1 MKHYSL
7 FLLLFISTT
16 IAWSQT
22 YPSLNKT
29 ITVSGKVLDK
39 DTGEPLEYATL
50 VLQSV
55 ENPSQVTGGITDEK
69 GLFSV
74 EAKAGKYNLSI
85 EYISYK
91 TYSLPN
97 QSLLEN
103 TDLGTL
109 SIGLDVSQLDEVE
122 LVAERTTV
130 ELRLDK
136 KVYNVGQDLTV
147 KGGSVTDVL
156 DNVPSVS
163 VDVEG
168 NISLRGNSSV
178 RILINGKPSA
188 LSGLSPDALQQLPAD
203 AIQKVEVITNPSA
216 RYDAEGTAG
225 ILNIVLKQ
233 NKTVGLNGAL
243 NATVGTPKNNAGTLN
258 LNLRRDKFNLFTTT
272 TFRNNEG
279 PGNGFNNQ
287 ENFDENGQTLSF
299 QDEKRLYKR
308 NNNNFNT
315 NLGLEYFIDENTS
328 ITNSVV
334 FRNSTGGTR
343 TEVDFNNYNAE
354 RVLSLSRERISQESE
369 TDDNFQYSMN
379 FQKKFKKDGHVL
391 TADYQY
397 STGDEVEDTDIS
409 ETILQDN
416 SFLPTEQTNTTENQK
431 NQLFQVDYVLPFGA
445 NNQSQFELGYRGTFN
460 EFTTAFD
467 FSVEDANGNFIS
479 DPNFSNTLFYKE
491 YVQAAYTQLGSKWD
505 SFSLLTGL
513 RMEHSNID
521 VNLIETN
528 DLQNKTYVN
537 WFPSVFLGYET
548 GENTQLTLSFSRRLR
563 RPRNRFINP
572 FVSRSSNT
580 NLRQGNADLDPTFT
594 NAFDLGYITRLDKLT
609 FTTSGYFNHSTGVF
623 QYIRQETGDV
633 VTIENPND
641 LSNPVTVPIIL
652 SRPINLANEKR
663 VGMEFTTTFTP
674 KRNWRFTWNINM
686 FQRALR
692 GDYSYI
698 NSNAET
704 ITQNFDA
711 DNFSWFTRLSA
722 KVVLP
727 YAIDFQSNAFYQGPS
742 RDAQS
747 RNKGM
752 LSANLAFSKEILK
765 DKGTLSLNVSDLFNS
780 RKRMSEI
787 RTPNVYSDSEFQW
800 RQRQINLTFAYRFNQ
815 KKNFSRDRS
824 RGGQGDMGGDMEFQG
839 TP

>member
-1 MKHYSL
+1 M
-7 FLLLFISTT
+7 
-16 IAWSQT
+16 
-22 YPSLNKT
+22 
-29 ITVSGKVLDK
+29 
-39 DTGEPLEYATL
+39 
-50 VLQSV
+50 
-55 ENPSQVTGGITDEK
+55 
-69 GLFSV
+69 
-74 EAKAGKYNLSI
+74 
-85 EYISYK
+85 
-91 TYSLPN
+91 
-97 QSLLEN
+97 
-103 TDLGTL
+103 
-109 SIGLDVSQLDEVE
+109 
-122 LVAERTTV
+122 
-130 ELRLDK
+130 
-136 KVYNVGQDLTV
+136 
-147 KGGSVTDVL
+147 
-156 DNVPSVS
+156 
-163 VDVEG
+163 
-168 NISLRGNSSV
+168 
-178 RILINGKPSA
+178 
-188 LSGLSPDALQQLPAD
+188 
-203 AIQKVEVITNPSA
+203 
-216 RYDAEGTAG
+216 
-225 ILNIVLKQ
+225 
-233 NKTVGLNGAL
+233 
-243 NATVGTPKNNAGTLN
+243 
-258 LNLRRDKFNLFTTT
+258 
-272 TFRNNEG
+272 
-279 PGNGFNNQ
+279 
-287 ENFDENGQTLSF
+287 
-299 QDEKRLYKR
+299 
-308 NNNNFNT
+308 NT

-652 SRPINLANEKR
+652 SRPINLAIEKR
-663 VGMEFTTTFTP
+663 LGMEFTTTFTP
-674 KRNWRFTWNINM
+674 KRNWRFTWNVNM

-692 GDYSYI
+692 GDYTYV
-698 NSNAET
+698 NSNGET

-727 YAIDFQSNAFYQGPS
+727 YKIDFQSNAFYSGPS

-787 RTPNVYSDSEFQW
+787 RTPNVFSDSEFQW

-824 RGGQGDMGGDMEFQG
+824 QGDRGDMGGDMEFQG

>member
-1 MKHYSL
+1 MKQYSL
-7 FLLLFISTT
+7 FILLSLSSLFM
-16 IAWSQT
+16 WSQSR
-22 YPSLNKT
+22 PEAKSS
-29 ITVSGKVLDK
+29 ITVTGTVIDK
-39 DTGEPLEYATL
+39 DTGESLEYATL

-55 ENPSQVTGGITDEK
+55 ENPSQVTGGITDQM

-74 EAKAGKYNLSI
+74 EAKAGNYNLSI

-91 TYSLPN
+91 TYTLNN
-97 QSLLEN
+97 QTLN
-103 TDLGTL
+103 TDINLGTIA
-109 SIGLDVSQLDEVE
+109 IGLDVSQLDEVE

-168 NISLRGNSSV
+168 NISLRGNESV

-188 LSGLSPDALQQLPAD
+188 LSGLSPDALKQLPAD

-233 NKTVGLNGAL
+233 NKTVGLNGAI
-243 NATVGTPKNNAGTLN
+243 NATLGTPKNNAGTLN

-299 QDEKRLYKR
+299 QDEKRLYLR
-308 NNNNFNT
+308 DNTNFNT
-315 NLGLEYFIDENTS
+315 NLGLEFFIDETSS

-334 FRNSTGGTR
+334 FGNSNGGTR

-354 RVLSLSRERISQESE
+354 RILSLSRERISVETE
-369 TDDNFQYSMN
+369 TDNNFQYSVN
-379 FQKKFKKDGHVL
+379 YQKKFKKDGHLL

-397 STGDEVEDTDIS
+397 STGDEFEDAEIF

-416 SFLPTEQTNTTENQK
+416 SYLPTERTSTNENQK
-431 NQLFQVDYVLPFGA
+431 NQLIQADYVLPFGSE
-445 NNQSQFELGYRGTFN
+445 NQSQFELGYRGTFN

-467 FSVEDANGNFIS
+467 FSVENTSGNFIS
-479 DPNFSNTLFYKE
+479 NPDFSNTLFYKE
-491 YVQAAYTQLGSKWD
+491 YVQAAYTQLGSKWA

-528 DLQNKTYVN
+528 DLKNKTYIN
-537 WFPSVFLGYET
+537 WFPSIFLGYEI
-548 GENTQLTLSFSRRLR
+548 GETTQFTLSFSRRLR

-594 NAFDLGYITRLDKLT
+594 NAFDLGYITRLDKVT

-663 VGMEFTTTFTP
+663 VGMEFTTTYTP
-674 KRNWRFTWNINM
+674 IRNWRFTWNVNM

-692 GDYSYI
+692 GDYTYV

-787 RTPNVYSDSEFQW
+787 RTPNVFSDSEFQW

-815 KKNFSRDRS
+815 KKNFSRDPS
-824 RGGQGDMGGDMEFQG
+824 RGQGEMGGDMEFQG

>member
-1 MKHYSL
+1 MKQYSL
-7 FLLLFISTT
+7 FILLFISTT
-16 IAWSQT
+16 VAWSQAS
-22 YPSLNKT
+22 PSSIKSIT
-29 ITVSGKVLDK
+29 ISGKVLDK

-55 ENPSQVTGGITDEK
+55 ENPSQVTGGITDVK

-74 EAKAGKYNLSI
+74 EAKAGNYNIRI

-91 TYSLPN
+91 TYTLNN
-97 QSLLEN
+97 QTLN
-103 TDLGTL
+103 TDTNLGAIT
-109 SIGLDVSQLDEVE
+109 IGLDVSQLDEVE

-168 NISLRGNSSV
+168 NISLRGNESV

-188 LSGLSPDALQQLPAD
+188 LSGLSPDALKQLPAD

-233 NKTVGLNGAL
+233 NKTIGLNGAL

-258 LNLRRDKFNLFTTT
+258 LNLRRNKFNLFTTT

-299 QDEKRLYKR
+299 QDEKRLYLR
-308 NNNNFNT
+308 ENNNFNT
-315 NLGLEYFIDENTS
+315 NLGLEFFIDESSS
-328 ITNSVV
+328 ITNSIV
-334 FRNSTGGTR
+334 FGNSNGETS

-354 RVLSLSRERISQESE
+354 RILSLSRERISEETE
-369 TDDNFQYSMN
+369 TDENFQYSIN
-379 FQKKFKKDGHVL
+379 YQKKFKKDGHLL
-391 TADYQY
+391 TVDYQY
-397 STGDEVEDTDIS
+397 SSGDEFEEAEIS

-416 SFLPTEQTNTTENQK
+416 SSLPTERTSTTENQK
-431 NQLFQVDYVLPFGA
+431 NQLVQADYVLPFGSE
-445 NNQSQFELGYRGTFN
+445 NQSQFELGYRGTFN

-467 FSVEDANGNFIS
+467 FSTENNSGNFIS

-491 YVQAAYTQLGSKWD
+491 YVQAAYTQLGSKLAA
-505 SFSLLTGL
+505 FSLLTGL

-528 DLQNKTYVN
+528 DLKNKTYVN
-537 WFPSVFLGYET
+537 WFPSIFLGYEI
-548 GENTQLTLSFSRRLR
+548 GEKTQLTLSFSRRLR
-563 RPRNRFINP
+563 RPRSRFINP

-594 NAFDLGYITRLDKLT
+594 NAFDLGYITRSEKFT

-623 QYIRQETGDV
+623 QFIRQETGDF

-641 LSNPVTVPIIL
+641 LSNPVNVPIIL

-674 KRNWRFTWNINM
+674 KRNWRFTWNVNM

-692 GDYSYI
+692 GDYTYV

-727 YAIDFQSNAFYQGPS
+727 YAIDFQSNAFYMGPS

-752 LSANLAFSKEILK
+752 ISANLAFSKEILK

-787 RTPNVYSDSEFQW
+787 RTPNVFSDSEFQW

-824 RGGQGDMGGDMEFQG
+824 RGDQGDMGGDMEFQG

>member
-1 MKHYSL
+1 M
-7 FLLLFISTT
+7 
-16 IAWSQT
+16 
-22 YPSLNKT
+22 
-29 ITVSGKVLDK
+29 
-39 DTGEPLEYATL
+39 
-50 VLQSV
+50 
-55 ENPSQVTGGITDEK
+55 
-69 GLFSV
+69 
-74 EAKAGKYNLSI
+74 
-85 EYISYK
+85 
-91 TYSLPN
+91 
-97 QSLLEN
+97 
-103 TDLGTL
+103 
-109 SIGLDVSQLDEVE
+109 
-122 LVAERTTV
+122 
-130 ELRLDK
+130 
-136 KVYNVGQDLTV
+136 
-147 KGGSVTDVL
+147 
-156 DNVPSVS
+156 
-163 VDVEG
+163 
-168 NISLRGNSSV
+168 
-178 RILINGKPSA
+178 
-188 LSGLSPDALQQLPAD
+188 
-203 AIQKVEVITNPSA
+203 
-216 RYDAEGTAG
+216 
-225 ILNIVLKQ
+225 
-233 NKTVGLNGAL
+233 
-243 NATVGTPKNNAGTLN
+243 
-258 LNLRRDKFNLFTTT
+258 
-272 TFRNNEG
+272 
-279 PGNGFNNQ
+279 
-287 ENFDENGQTLSF
+287 
-299 QDEKRLYKR
+299 
-308 NNNNFNT
+308 
-315 NLGLEYFIDENTS
+315 
-328 ITNSVV
+328 
-334 FRNSTGGTR
+334 
-343 TEVDFNNYNAE
+343 
-354 RVLSLSRERISQESE
+354 SRERISVETE
-369 TDDNFQYSMN
+369 TDNNFQYSVN
-379 FQKKFKKDGHVL
+379 YQKKFKKDGHLL

-397 STGDEVEDTDIS
+397 STGDEFEDAEIF

-416 SFLPTEQTNTTENQK
+416 SYLPTERTSTNENQK
-431 NQLFQVDYVLPFGA
+431 NQLIQADYVLPFGSE
-445 NNQSQFELGYRGTFN
+445 NQSQFEMGYRGTFN

-467 FSVEDANGNFIS
+467 FSVENTSGNFIS
-479 DPNFSNTLFYKE
+479 NPDFSNTLFYKE
-491 YVQAAYTQLGSKWD
+491 YVQAAYTQLGSKWA

-528 DLQNKTYVN
+528 DLKNKTYIN
-537 WFPSVFLGYET
+537 WFPSIFLGYEI
-548 GENTQLTLSFSRRLR
+548 GETTQFTLSFSRRLR

-594 NAFDLGYITRLDKLT
+594 NAFDLGYITRLDKVT

-663 VGMEFTTTFTP
+663 VGMEFTTTYTP
-674 KRNWRFTWNINM
+674 IRNWRFTWNVNM

-692 GDYSYI
+692 GDYTYV

-787 RTPNVYSDSEFQW
+787 RTPNVFSDSEFQW

-815 KKNFSRDRS
+815 KKNFSRDPS
-824 RGGQGDMGGDMEFQG
+824 RGQGEMGGDMEFQG